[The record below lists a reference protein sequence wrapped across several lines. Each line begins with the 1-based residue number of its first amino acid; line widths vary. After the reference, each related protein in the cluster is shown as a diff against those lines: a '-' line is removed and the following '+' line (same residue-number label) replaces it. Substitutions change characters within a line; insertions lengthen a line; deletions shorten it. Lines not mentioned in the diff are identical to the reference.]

1 MGEAG
6 STWLEDREER
16 GGMTQRDDEL
26 GRLVEKSEESDLINN
41 ILLKLQQCRDQT
53 SGEVRLSQHEC
64 FYLLK
69 YINELTVYMLK
80 EVGF

>member
-1 MGEAG
+1 
-6 STWLEDREER
+6 
-16 GGMTQRDDEL
+16 MTQRDDEL

-53 SGEVRLSQHEC
+53 TREVRLSQHEC

-69 YINELTVYMLK
+69 YIDELSAYIVNETFK
-80 EVGF
+80 